1 MEHVTGLKN
10 KRIDQL
16 TSLEAQAHRDI
27 MEMED
32 GWEQRLDKALTI
44 LRIPVGEACLIEI
57 DAIPDNT
64 YDGAEHIELEDPTT
78 AYSSTDRSTQSTAY
92 VEYETRF
99 FESSQEAA
107 LFDHSSTAYSFSDST
122 AAYNPEVPMHTY
134 NYGPGYQQ
142 SMGDQL
148 QTDATYNNFDWV
160 PASDLYANQYI
171 PHTAAYDWPS
181 QSVNQPQPVPSPE
194 TTKQVESFGTPEVST
209 FTFPSIRNSRDLN
222 KLLRMDCF
230 YELCPP
236 PPLLLDVGPG
246 TAGYERMLK
255 RFQKATGV
263 DIKDRVAC
271 KKFTDGIDEWVKEN
285 EAVHLELG
293 RLASQPQLIQSP
305 ETTKRFPS
313 FDTPEASTSVSSS
326 PQMVKNRRG
335 LRNLLRMDNM
345 LYGKAVS
352 PPNIDNITETATYKR
367 TVKAFKENTGIDV
380 NDRAAVAEWVKTNSN
395 VKLSRSV

>member
-32 GWEQRLDKALTI
+32 GWEQRLDKVLTI
-44 LRIPVGEACLIEI
+44 LRIPVGEGCLTEI
-57 DAIPDNT
+57 DAIPGNT
-64 YDGAEHIELEDPTT
+64 DDAEHIELEEPTT
-78 AYSSTDRSTQSTAY
+78 AYSSTDPSTQSTAY

-107 LFDHSSTAYSFSDST
+107 LFDHSSTAYSVLEPT
-122 AAYNPEVPMHTY
+122 TAYNPEVPMRTY
-134 NYGPGYQQ
+134 NYGPGYRQ
-142 SMGDQL
+142 SMGNQL

-160 PASDLYANQYI
+160 PASNLYANQYM

-194 TTKQVESFGTPEVST
+194 STRQVESFGTPEAST
-209 FTFPSIRNSRDLN
+209 FTFPSVRNSRDLN

-255 RFQKATGV
+255 RFQKNTGI

-305 ETTKRFPS
+305 EATKQFPS
-313 FDTPEASTSVSSS
+313 EASTSVSSS
-326 PQMVKNRRG
+326 PQMVKNRREI
-335 LRNLLRMDNM
+335 RNLIRMDSM
-345 LYGKAVS
+345 LHGKALS
-352 PPNIDNITETATYKR
+352 PPNIDNITEMATYKR
-367 TVKAFKENTGIDV
+367 TVKAFKVNTGIDV

-395 VKLSRSV
+395 FKLG